1 MLPCSDGLAAH
12 SYPVRDDEAS
22 ALAAWL
28 ASEAW
33 PFHARMNWTPEGALE
48 AIRAG
53 DFSGTNPTYWIE
65 TERDGRVGI
74 VHYRYMDDVTPDVD
88 LRLAAA
94 FRGRG
99 LGTLMVEWAATNL
112 FTETDKHRLAGETRV
127 DNSAMRRAFLR
138 CRWVE
143 EAHYRQSWPAEDGSW
158 VDSVGYAILRSDWE
172 ASRPTRS
179 SQIGRN
185 PEN

>member
-1 MLPCSDGLAAH
+1 MGSQLTFTRVEDG
-12 SYPVRDDEAS
+12 EAS
-22 ALAAWL
+22 ALADWL

-33 PFHARMNWTPEGALE
+33 PFHARTNWTPEDALKS
-48 AIRAG
+48 IRAG
-53 DFSGTNPTYWIE
+53 DFSGTNPTYWVGS
-65 TERDGRVGI
+65 ERHGRVGI

-94 FRGRG
+94 FRGHG
-99 LGTLMVEWAATNL
+99 LGTQMVEWAAANL

-143 EAHYRQSWPAEDGSW
+143 EAHYRQSWPVGDGRW
-158 VDSVGYAILRSDWE
+158 IDSVGYAILRSDWE
-172 ASRPTRS
+172 ANRASDGSTGDRT
-179 SQIGRN
+179 
-185 PEN
+185 